1 MASPFDDPAAEFRV
15 LRNAAGEYSLWPT
28 FREIPAGWVTVGPT
42 GSRET
47 CSRWVDEFGQTGSA
61 RRGRDSEEINQ

>member
-15 LRNAAGEYSLWPT
+15 LRNATGEYSLWPT
-28 FREIPAGWVTVGPT
+28 FRENPAGWVTVGPT

-47 CSRWVDEFGQTGSA
+47 CSRWVDEFGQTDSA
-61 RRGRDSEEINQ
+61 QKRQNSNDTNA